1 MESEGTSWE
10 VCFTKFSVLGN
21 PLWVLFNSISTKQ
34 KKRKR
39 VNLRTTRYLSAD
51 KVGLLSARREA
62 ISPEETFTFIPAPD
76 NPSGCFG
83 LQTARETYV
92 AIESPS
98 PTAAAGVAAAPSIST
113 NHASASPPTSTTLRA
128 DAESITFPSTL
139 RIRMQA
145 RFKPRLRANKA
156 ERAREKISRKELEAL
171 VGRRLEDGEVRT
183 LKRARREGDFHER
196 VLDAKVKGK
205 HDRFA

>member
-1 MESEGTSWE
+1 MY
-10 VCFTKFSVLGN
+10 
-21 PLWVLFNSISTKQ
+21 
-34 KKRKR
+34 
-39 VNLRTTRYLSAD
+39 RYLSAD

-76 NPSGCFG
+76 DSGGFG
-83 LQTARETYV
+83 LQTARDLFL

-98 PTAAAGVAAAPSIST
+98 EATDLPTPI
-113 NHASASPPTSTTLRA
+113 NASDITLRA
-128 DAESITFPSTL
+128 DAESIQFSSTI

-171 VGRRLEDGEVRT
+171 AGRKLEEEEVRR

-196 VLDAKVKGK
+196 LLDAKVKGK